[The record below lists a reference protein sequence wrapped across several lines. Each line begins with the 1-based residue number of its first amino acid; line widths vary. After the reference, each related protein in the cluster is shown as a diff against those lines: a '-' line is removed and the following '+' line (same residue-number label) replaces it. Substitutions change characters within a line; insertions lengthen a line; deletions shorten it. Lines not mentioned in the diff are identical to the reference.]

1 MATVIVNN
9 SGSTQV
15 TVITGEGSTTYSVS
29 TGARGPAG
37 PSGAGGG
44 GTVTSVA
51 TGTGLTGGPV
61 TTTGTIALA
70 NTAVTAGVYQAP
82 FVQVDAQGR
91 LTKALD
97 EPCDDEIHFSGGVF
111 LNGSFLTAT
120 GVVEWTTPV
129 VSAVARTGIFSGIAT
144 ATNIVLYESF
154 DFDETVVHVDFLSVA
169 GGGFTHRFNLTKS
182 ELISRSA
189 SEIIVRWTGFV
200 SYSTGTILPTR
211 PAICILRIA
220 SNLAFTLT
228 LKVQKEFLYTGTS
241 PVVVTG
247 RAISLAA
254 TTSAGTYTNANITV
268 DSTGRVTTAAN
279 GSGGTAVTGTA
290 PIDVTSGVVS
300 LSTTLP
306 SAYEFTS
313 TTRPTSAATTG
324 TLAAANVQSLITKGD
339 ADTRYLSSAN
349 AFTATDTIN
358 VSANAL
364 YIVPTLSG
372 QRIFMGSASKA
383 AYSVNFGNV
392 SFIESFP
399 SSLTM
404 LGGTENGLSRSV
416 IIATGDLILDTGGGT
431 GNNWISS
438 RNAPTSTRRS
448 MAFIF
453 RGLDTDSFKRVAG
466 FIYSAVATA
475 ATWTLPHTRWSCN
488 NDATTLMEL
497 SMAGGLNIVSAIT
510 ASNFKRGTGSPE
522 STILGS
528 VGDIYTRTDGGTG
541 TTLYVKE
548 SGTATNTGWVAK

>member
-37 PSGAGGG
+37 PAGAGGG
-44 GTVTSVA
+44 GSVTSVA

-70 NTAVTAGVYQAP
+70 NTAVTAGVYQSP
-82 FVQVDAQGR
+82 FIQVDAQGR

-97 EPCDDEIHFSGGVF
+97 EPCSDEIHFSGGASV
-111 LNGSFLTAT
+111 NGTFITAT
-120 GVVEWTTPV
+120 GVVEWDTPV

-144 ATNIVLYESF
+144 NTSYLIEPYTFSSTAAVS
-154 DFDETVVHVDFLSVA
+154 DFLQVT
-169 GGGFTHRFNLTKS
+169 GGGFSHVFNVVK
-182 ELISRSA
+182 
-189 SEIIVRWTGFV
+189 SEIIVQSSTEIITRLTGSV
-200 SYSTGTILPTR
+200 TNSSGTALPTR
-211 PAICILRIA
+211 PAIAIFRVG
-220 SNLAFTLT
+220 STSSAFTLT

-254 TTSAGTYTNANITV
+254 TTSAGTYTSANITV
-268 DSTGRVTTAAN
+268 DAQGRITAAAN

-290 PIDVTSGVVS
+290 PIDVTSGVIS
-300 LSTTLP
+300 LLTTLP

-313 TTRPTSAATTG
+313 PTRPTSAATTG
-324 TLAAANVQSLITKGD
+324 TLAAAGVQSLITKGD

-358 VSANAL
+358 VTANAL

-372 QRIFMGSASKA
+372 QRIFIGSASKT

-404 LGGTENGLSRSV
+404 QGGTENGLSRSV
-416 IIATGDLILDTGGGT
+416 IVATGDLILDTGGGT
-431 GNNWISS
+431 GSNWISS